1 MGFEAEVLDQAF
13 IDSMGDP
20 HVHRAVDA
28 DEHIAAGGPM
38 TASLRFSPSAM
49 QILER
54 LQRVEDCLSSL
65 NAPGHE
71 QSMSMITRQT
81 ASGWDRGSQGL
92 PPNDR
97 QCLNLPFTI
106 L

>member
-1 MGFEAEVLDQAF
+1 MLKALYGSEV
-13 IDSMGDP
+13 
-20 HVHRAVDA
+20 
-28 DEHIAAGGPM
+28 AGR
-38 TASLRFSPSAM
+38 TS
-49 QILER
+49 
-54 LQRVEDCLSSL
+54 ED
-65 NAPGHE
+65 GHE